1 MKASVTSLALACG
14 LVIAAPADTQSKWA
28 GTQMDLENKL
38 PWDTPYSCQRL
49 GNSDGFPVECRIQEN
64 GNSPG
69 PSEQTLTWACGG
81 EHGCDY
87 CQQKPGSETTFMC
100 NDSPELATYRK
111 TMPDECFQQD
121 GVVANCKQVYDDCLA
136 QKMKEDKP
144 DEIEQCIKSTFE
156 EGDKPL
162 FPGEGKRPSAHYS
175 RPGQT
180 SQASQ
185 APWQK
190 CLANAKDQAAKAKC
204 FIDRENE
211 FCGGLESDK
220 TGCSN
225 AIRSCHYDLY
235 RKTGSTKKPAE
246 DGQKQWDNIV
256 ACAKDRLAQTPIVM
270 FLTQLIQKP
279 KTPAAA
285 PVDCHKSGRVAM
297 TRCSEKFGFA
307 ACEPKITAKVKECL
321 ESQQ

>member
-1 MKASVTSLALACG
+1 MM
-14 LVIAAPADTQSKWA
+14 Q
-28 GTQMDLENKL
+28 
-38 PWDTPYSCQRL
+38 
-49 GNSDGFPVECRIQEN
+49 
-64 GNSPG
+64 

-81 EHGCDY
+81 EHGVRPLPRSGTSWAESDTAY
-87 CQQKPGSETTFMC
+87 SATTANRSLDRRSVIMSRYRRYILWHTDVVQTTFMC

-256 ACAKDRLAQTPIVM
+256 ACAKDRLAQTPS
-270 FLTQLIQKP
+270 
-279 KTPAAA
+279 AAE
-285 PVDCHKSGRVAM
+285 PPEDVSQ
-297 TRCSEKFGFA
+297 SE
-307 ACEPKITAKVKECL
+307 PRRRSVS
-321 ESQQ
+321 SQQS